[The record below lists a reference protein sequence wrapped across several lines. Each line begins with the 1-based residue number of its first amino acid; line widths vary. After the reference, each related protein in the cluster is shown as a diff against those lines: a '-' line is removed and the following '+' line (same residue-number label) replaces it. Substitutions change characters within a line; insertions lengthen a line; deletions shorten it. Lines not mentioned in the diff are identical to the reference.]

1 MTRVAAID
9 CGTNSIRLLVADVEG
24 GVLTDV
30 DRRMEIVRLGA
41 GVDRTGMLDPAAL
54 ERTLAATARYADE
67 CRELGVE
74 RIRYVATSATR
85 DAANREVFVDGVRGL
100 IGVAPEIV
108 SGDEEA
114 NLSYAGATLVLSGQP
129 EPVLVVDI
137 GGGSTELVLGERGAV
152 LAGYS
157 MDMGSV
163 RMYERHL
170 HSDPPTG
177 EELAAARADIHALLD
192 TAAARVDLGATRTLV
207 GLAGTITTLTGE
219 VLGLERYQ
227 PELINGATM
236 TIEAAQRACTWYLR
250 STRGERLTRG
260 YLHPGRV
267 DVIAAGALV
276 WSEVMARVQREVAAA
291 GGTLE
296 TTTTSEHD
304 ILDGIAL
311 SIG

>member
-9 CGTNSIRLLVADVEG
+9 CGTNSIRLLIADVEDG
-24 GVLTDV
+24 RLRDV
-30 DRRMEIVRLGA
+30 VRRMEIVRLGA
-41 GVDRTGMLDPAAL
+41 GVDRTGILDPTAL
-54 ERTLAATARYADE
+54 ERTLEATRRYAAE
-67 CRELGVE
+67 CREKGVE

-85 DAANREVFVDGVRGL
+85 DAANRQQFVDGVRDA
-100 IGVAPEIV
+100 IGVEPEIV

-114 NLSYAGATLVLSGQP
+114 TLSYLGATLVLTGQD

-137 GGGSTELVLGERGAV
+137 GGGSTELVLGEDGHMI
-152 LAGYS
+152 AGHS

-170 HSDPPTG
+170 HSDPPTDA
-177 EELAAARADIHALLD
+177 ELAAARADIHALLD
-192 TAAARVDLGATRTLV
+192 GAATRVDLGATRTLV

-219 VLGLERYQ
+219 VLGLDRYQ

-236 TIEAAQRACTWYLR
+236 TIAKAQEACAWYLR
-250 STRGERLTRG
+250 STREERLTRG

-276 WSEVMARVQREVAAA
+276 WSEVMDRVQREVAA
-291 GGTLE
+291 GGGSLTH
-296 TTTTSEHD
+296 TTTSEHD

-311 SIG
+311 SIA